1 MSNVYELSSCR
12 INLRNMLAIIPIPS
26 WFRGW
31 HMKDCFIKQWKQCT
45 SFTGRCNG
53 IRQRFG
59 FEGNTYERWR
69 ASAMAP
75 LISTA
80 ATSDRQDD
88 SASLTFYWCCWAAT
102 VHFIC
107 IFSDVCHHWKISARE
122 LQLNLIT
129 WSYQMFSFNACAGKV
144 AASSFYEPWCDS
156 WYHLTWYDIWSIN
169 AIEVKYSTTN

>member
-12 INLRNMLAIIPIPS
+12 INLRNMLAIIPSIPS

-31 HMKDCFIKQWKQCT
+31 HMEDCFIKQWKQCT

-59 FEGNTYERWR
+59 FEGNTNKRWR

-107 IFSDVCHHWKISARE
+107 SLSDVCHHWKISARE

-129 WSYQMFSFNACAGKV
+129 WFML
-144 AASSFYEPWCDS
+144 SSDF
-156 WYHLTWYDIWSIN
+156 YDIWSIN